1 MLFYGRKMLRKV
13 RYYMLIIL
21 CVMFVK
27 NLELGDKQSMFACC
41 TYILIWYDICPHVHV
56 HVNDI
61 NSDKNK
67 LSQVKHEENKKIFN

>member
-27 NLELGDKQSMFACC
+27 NLELCDKQSTCMFACC
-41 TYILIWYDICPHVHV
+41 TYILIWYDICPHVHI

-67 LSQVKHEENKKIFN
+67 LSQVKHNMAAKQ